1 MGVIR
6 SVMHSFWLSM
16 LYYHSSSKTVQWN
29 LWAYVDSVA
38 HDSGSRVLQVC
49 IRMAKKGLKILTEY
63 IIHRKPTLVID
74 IKWKWLFQFHRDW
87 FFMFVVVVTKGTK
100 TFLSKLT
107 TMGDVWIVTVSQ
119 GLEWIKN
126 PTTLDKIEDFKPWKC
141 DTPAPPPCPASQ
153 CKECYYAD
161 RQRLMST
168 CAPACPP
175 HYPWVGNPD
184 GN

>member
-1 MGVIR
+1 
-6 SVMHSFWLSM
+6 M
-16 LYYHSSSKTVQWN
+16 LYYPSSSRTVKWN
-29 LWAYVDSVA
+29 FWAYGDPVA
-38 HDSGSRVLQVC
+38 NWWFTGARESRRFAVKWP
-49 IRMAKKGLKILTEY
+49 KKRWRFLLEHSTAHICNCNT
-63 IIHRKPTLVID
+63 
-74 IKWKWLFQFHRDW
+74 KWKWLFQFHRDW
-87 FFMFVVVVTKGTK
+87 FVVVVVVVVVTKGTK
-100 TFLSKLT
+100 AFLRKLT

-126 PTTLDKIEDFKPWKC
+126 PTTLDKIKDFKPWKC

>member
-1 MGVIR
+1 
-6 SVMHSFWLSM
+6 M
-16 LYYHSSSKTVQWN
+16 LYYPSSSKTVKWN
-29 LWAYVDSVA
+29 FWAYGDPVA
-38 HDSGSRVLQVC
+38 NWWFTEARESRRFAVKWP
-49 IRMAKKGLKILTEY
+49 KKRWRFLLEHSTAHICNCNT
-63 IIHRKPTLVID
+63 
-74 IKWKWLFQFHRDW
+74 KWKWLFQFHRDW
-87 FFMFVVVVTKGTK
+87 FVVVVVVVTKGTK
-100 TFLSKLT
+100 AFLRKLT

-126 PTTLDKIEDFKPWKC
+126 PTTLDKIEDFKPWQC

>member
-1 MGVIR
+1 
-6 SVMHSFWLSM
+6 MHNFWLSM
-16 LYYHSSSKTVQWN
+16 LYHHFSSKTIQWN
-29 LWAYVDSVA
+29 FWAYGDPVA
-38 HDSGSRVLQVC
+38 QRWFRLKRLKSLAGLEPNE
-49 IRMAKKGLKILTEY
+49 MAKKVLKILTWAF
-63 IIHRKPTLVID
+63 HRKPTLVID
-74 IKWKWLFQFHRDW
+74 TKWKWLFQFHRHW
-87 FFMFVVVVTKGTK
+87 FFFFFFPIGTK
-100 TFLSKLT
+100 AFLRKLT

-153 CKECYYAD
+153 CKECYYAE
-161 RQRLMST
+161 RQRLIST